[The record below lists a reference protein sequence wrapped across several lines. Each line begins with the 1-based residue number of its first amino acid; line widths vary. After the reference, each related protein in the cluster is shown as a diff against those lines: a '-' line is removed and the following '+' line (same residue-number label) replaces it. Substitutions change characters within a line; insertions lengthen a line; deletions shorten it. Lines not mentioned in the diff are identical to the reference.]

1 MPRYLGVDYGARR
14 VGLACSDEAGLMAF
28 PLAVQPLGEP
38 GRLIGELL
46 RLCDEKHVD
55 VIVVGLPLN
64 MDGSRGPAAEHV
76 LRFVEQLRS
85 RTDRT
90 VDVWDERLSSRQ
102 AERVLISADV
112 RRSRR
117 KGIMDQLAAQV
128 VLQSYLEA
136 HGPAPGA
143 PAHDEPAPV

>member
-1 MPRYLGVDYGARR
+1 
-14 VGLACSDEAGLMAF
+14 MAF

-102 AERVLISADV
+102 AERVLIGADV

-143 PAHDEPAPV
+143 PAHDEPLPV